1 MNRATPPHSFTFFF
15 PLKSGDAAITLKS
28 VPDVAPCI
36 DAAAHLLTDGYN
48 FARVAVCTHANR
60 LRPALFT
67 TSMSEILIAL
77 LAAVVGAVFAWLF
90 LRSATAATGERLRSR
105 EADITRL
112 ATDLAARD
120 SDLAAARLAL
130 ITERAAHAVTSSA
143 LAAEQA
149 SAVEKIAALTDAHA
163 RLTSE
168 FKALSAD
175 ALRANNEAF
184 LNLARESLGRT
195 QQAAAG
201 ELEKRQLAFDA
212 LVKPIRES
220 LEKVDAKITAFDQN
234 RATTAAVLTQQ
245 LTTLASA
252 QAGLQTETARLSTA
266 LRSTTT
272 AGTWGEIQLR
282 RVVELAGMSAYC
294 DFSEQTSVTTGD
306 TRLRPDMVVRLPGGQ
321 SIVVDA
327 KAPNE
332 AYRDAASA
340 PDEATRAARL
350 ANHAAKVR
358 GHVDALGA
366 KAYWEQFQPAPEFV
380 VLFLPGDQFLAG
392 ALQADPELLERAI
405 LKKVLLTT
413 PATLIALLKAAH
425 YGWRQETASRNA
437 EEIAQQARE
446 LYDRVCVFTDHFAR
460 VGDALASATKS
471 YNQAVSSYEGR
482 ILPAGRRLEELG
494 AKGAKDLATTLP
506 ALEQAPREVAKR
518 T

>member
-1 MNRATPPHSFTFFF
+1 
-15 PLKSGDAAITLKS
+15 
-28 VPDVAPCI
+28 
-36 DAAAHLLTDGYN
+36 
-48 FARVAVCTHANR
+48 
-60 LRPALFT
+60 
-67 TSMSEILIAL
+67 MSETIAALIAFL
-77 LAAVVGAVFAWLF
+77 VGAALVWLG
-90 LRSATAATGERLRSR
+90 LRSNAATIRERLIAR

-112 ATDLAARD
+112 TADLASRDTDLASAR
-120 SDLAAARLAL
+120 RAL
-130 ITERAAHAVTSSA
+130 DDERAAHASTASS
-143 LAAEQA
+143 LAAEEA
-149 SAVEKIAALTDAHA
+149 AATEKIAALTDAHT
-163 RLTSE
+163 RLSAA

-184 LNLARESLGRT
+184 LNLARETLGRT

-201 ELEKRQLAFDA
+201 ELEKRQLAIDA

-220 LEKVDAKITAFDQN
+220 LEKVDAKITAFDQA
-234 RATTAAVLTQQ
+234 RATTAAALAQQ
-245 LTTLASA
+245 LTTLSTA

-282 RVVELAGMSAYC
+282 RVVELAGMTAYC
-294 DFSEQTSVTTGD
+294 DFTEQTSVTTGD

-350 ANHAAKVR
+350 ADHAAKVR

-437 EEIAQQARE
+437 EEIALQARE
-446 LYDRVCVFTDHFAR
+446 LYDRVTVFTDHLAK
-460 VGDALASATKS
+460 VGAALDSATKS
-471 YNQAVSSYEGR
+471 YNQAISSYEGR
-482 ILPAGRRLEELG
+482 ILPAGRRLEDLG
-494 AKGAKDLATTLP
+494 AKGTKDLAASIPLI
-506 ALEQAPREVAKR
+506 EQTPRELTKR
-518 T
+518 A

>member
-1 MNRATPPHSFTFFF
+1 MSVI
-15 PLKSGDAAITLKS
+15 LAAL
-28 VPDVAPCI
+28 A
-36 DAAAHLLTDGYN
+36 G
-48 FARVAVCTHANR
+48 
-60 LRPALFT
+60 
-67 TSMSEILIAL
+67 L
-77 LAAVVGAVFAWLF
+77 LAGAALAWFF
-90 LRSATAATGERLRSR
+90 LRSAGAAASAAAAERLLAR
-105 EADITRL
+105 EADIARL
-112 ATDLAARD
+112 SAGLAARETE
-120 SDLAAARLAL
+120 LAESRRAVEA
-130 ITERAAHAVTSSA
+130 ERAAHALTSSS

-149 SAVEKIAALTDAHA
+149 AAVEKIAALTDAHT
-163 RLTSE
+163 RLSAE

-184 LNLARESLGRT
+184 LNLARETLGRT

-201 ELEKRQLAFDA
+201 ELEKRQLAIDA

-220 LEKVDAKITAFDQN
+220 LEKVDAKITAFDQS
-234 RATTAAVLTQQ
+234 RATTAAALAQQ
-245 LTTLASA
+245 LATLSTA

-282 RVVELAGMSAYC
+282 RVVELAGMTAYC
-294 DFSEQTSVTTGD
+294 DFSEQTSVTAGD

-350 ANHAAKVR
+350 ADHAAKVR

-446 LYDRVCVFTDHFAR
+446 LYDRVCVFTDHFVK
-460 VGDALASATKS
+460 VGSALDSATKS
-471 YNQAVSSYEGR
+471 YNQAVSSFEGR

-494 AKGAKDLATTLP
+494 AKGAKDLAAAVP
-506 ALEQAPREVAKR
+506 ALELSPRELTKR
-518 T
+518 A